1 MPPVR
6 IAIIFTP
13 TARGSLALKYILS
26 EMRLPKLFEIMEIRR
41 VKVYAHWSVLLL
53 GAIIL
58 LGAVEEPLLSFV
70 VVLSYY
76 CVILIHECGHMIAA
90 QRKGC
95 AVWSIELYPL
105 WGITRFNEPYSSR
118 DHCIIAWSGVVA
130 QALIA
135 IPLIVGVKVFG
146 YTPYQPVNA
155 ALAILGF
162 FSMSMAAFNLL
173 PVRPLD
179 GAIAWR
185 LLPTLLKRS
194 ATRGQKR
201 EPGWRSWR

>member
-1 MPPVR
+1 
-6 IAIIFTP
+6 
-13 TARGSLALKYILS
+13 
-26 EMRLPKLFEIMEIRR
+26 MRLPKLFEVMEISR
-41 VKVYAHWSVLLL
+41 VKVLVHWSVLLI

-58 LGAVEEPLLSFV
+58 IGAVKEPLLSFV
-70 VVLSYY
+70 VLFSYY
-76 CVILIHECGHMIAA
+76 GVILIHECGHMVAA

-118 DHCIIAWSGVVA
+118 DHCIIAWSGVLA
-130 QALIA
+130 QALVA
-135 IPLIVGVKVFG
+135 IPLIAWVEVFG
-146 YTPYQPVNA
+146 YTPYQPANA

-162 FSMSMAAFNLL
+162 FSMSMVVFNLL

-185 LLPTLLKRS
+185 LLPTLVRRPS
-194 ATRGQKR
+194 ARTPKR